1 MNRREFVRNAALTT
15 TTAALGNTA
24 FAEPQRTPHSPNDRI
39 QLGVIGPGSRGKEDL
54 RQLLHVPGVECVA
67 ACDIYEPRFAQ
78 ADAVAGRRLF
88 HTKDY
93 RELVARPDVDAIL
106 IASPL
111 ACHRDHLLAALA
123 TGKPIYAEKAIGFTV
138 DDNHA
143 IVAAARGST
152 SILQAGHQYRYA
164 TWVLNAIHRVH
175 KGEIGEPTHLYGYW
189 HRNNDWRRAVPSPDP
204 GGKLEHLI
212 NWRLYRETSGGLVT
226 ELGVHQI
233 DIANWVFGTAPTH
246 ALGTTSIVRYH
257 DGRTTGDNV
266 QCTFLYPGGKRFF
279 FSSLTD
285 NAKQG
290 NELWI
295 YGTEGSV
302 QITIEDATFY
312 YEKPKAP
319 PKPANAT
326 VVDHGVETG
335 ASYSTGNEMPYRGV
349 GAKVDVPYEDATLS
363 ACRAFI
369 GCVRGGTRPV
379 VGVDVAYQAAV
390 ACSVAHDAVF
400 TEEKTAIPPLPSA

>member
-1 MNRREFVRNAALTT
+1 MNRRDFVRNASLTT
-15 TTAALGNTA
+15 ASAALAPAA
-24 FAEPQRTPHSPNDRI
+24 FAQQPPRSPNDRI

-54 RQLLHVPGVECVA
+54 RQLLHNPGVELVA
-67 ACDIYEPRFAQ
+67 ACDVYEPRFAQ
-78 ADAVAGRRLF
+78 VDAVAGHKVF

-93 RELVARPDVDAIL
+93 RELVARPDVDAFL

-123 TGKPIYAEKAIGFTV
+123 TGKPIYAEKAIGFTI

-143 IVAAARGST
+143 IYAAARQSK
-152 SILQAGHQYRYA
+152 SLLQAGHQYRYA
-164 TWVLNAIHRVH
+164 SWILDAVTRIR

-189 HRNNDWRRAVPSPDP
+189 HRNNDWRRSVPSPDP

-233 DIANWVFGTAPTH
+233 DIANWVLQATPTH

-266 QCTFLYPGGKRFF
+266 QCIFLYPGGRRLV

-302 QITIEDATFY
+302 QITIEDATFF

-326 VVDHGVETG
+326 VIDHGVETG
-335 ASYSTGNEMPYRGV
+335 ASYSTGNEMPYRGP
-349 GAKVDVPYEDATLS
+349 GAKVAAPYEDATLA

-369 GCVRGGTRPV
+369 QCVRSGTQPA
-379 VGVDVAYQAAV
+379 VGVDIAYQAAM

-400 TEEKTAIPPLPSA
+400 TEEKTAIPGLPAA